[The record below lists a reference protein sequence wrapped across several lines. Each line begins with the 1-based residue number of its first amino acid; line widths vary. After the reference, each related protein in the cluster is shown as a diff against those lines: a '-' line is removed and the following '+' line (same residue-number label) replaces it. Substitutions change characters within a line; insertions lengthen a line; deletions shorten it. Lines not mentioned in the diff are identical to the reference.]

1 MVDGL
6 RNNRGVKKL
15 SLFSI
20 YLLSLSMVSAHAA
33 PLYAFPV
40 SDCAVKYVRAHHDYP
55 ATDIQAKKG
64 CAVVATT
71 NGIIDFVATKDIWN
85 GKTNL
90 GQDRGGLAIAIIGD
104 DGVRYYGSHLSKI
117 EQGIAV
123 GVRVVTGQKIGEVG
137 NSGDAKGIAPHLH
150 FGISW
155 PTTPDDWK
163 VRRGK
168 VSPFNY
174 LNAWKAGTDKSPY
187 AEVEKAKKSGK

>member
-15 SLFSI
+15 PFVSIFLLLISLT
-20 YLLSLSMVSAHAA
+20 SAHAA
-33 PLYAFPV
+33 PIYTFPV
-40 SDCAVKYVRAHHDYP
+40 ADCAVKYVRAHHDYP

-64 CAVVATT
+64 CTVVATT
-71 NGIIDFVATKDIWN
+71 NGVIDFVASKDIWN

-90 GQDRGGLAIAIIGD
+90 GQDRGGLAISIIGD

-117 EQGIAV
+117 EPGIAV

-150 FGISW
+150 YGISW

-174 LNAWKAGTDKSPY
+174 LNAWKAGTDKSPV
-187 AEVEKAKKSGK
+187 AEVEKMKKAGK

>member
-15 SLFSI
+15 SLISI
-20 YLLSLSMVSAHAA
+20 YLLSLSMVSVHAA

>member
-15 SLFSI
+15 PFVSIFLLLISLT
-20 YLLSLSMVSAHAA
+20 SAHAE
-33 PLYAFPV
+33 PIYAFPV

-64 CAVVATT
+64 CTVVATT
-71 NGIIDFVATKDIWN
+71 NGVIDFVASKDIWN

-117 EQGIAV
+117 EPGIAV

-150 FGISW
+150 YGISW

-174 LNAWKAGTDKSPY
+174 LNAWKARTDKSPV
-187 AEVEKAKKSGK
+187 AEVEKMKKAGK

>member
-1 MVDGL
+1 
-6 RNNRGVKKL
+6 
-15 SLFSI
+15 
-20 YLLSLSMVSAHAA
+20 
-33 PLYAFPV
+33 
-40 SDCAVKYVRAHHDYP
+40 VRAHHDYP
-55 ATDIQAKKG
+55 ATDILAKKG
-64 CAVVATT
+64 CSVVAVT
-71 NGIIDFVATKDIWN
+71 NGVVDFVAPKDLWS

-90 GQDRGGLAIAIIGD
+90 GQDRGGLSIAIIGD

-117 EQGIAV
+117 ESGISV

-137 NSGDAKGIAPHLH
+137 TTGSAKGTAPHLH

-174 LNAWKAGTDKSPY
+174 LNAWKAGTDKSPV
-187 AEVEKAKKSGK
+187 AEVEKMKKTGK